1 MHKVKFRNGIDQ
13 YLLQA
18 GLLAEA
24 TQRLA
29 ERNQTNA
36 PIISLIIIVPL
47 AVLLDKVFLKEVLL
61 DMVAVR
67 LENKEQAFKE
77 REDKQGLH
85 LLF

>member
-1 MHKVKFRNGIDQ
+1 MYKVKFRNGIDK
-13 YLLQA
+13 YFLQV

-24 TQRLA
+24 YQKLV

-36 PIISLIIIVPL
+36 PIILLVIIVPL
-47 AVLLDKVFLKEVLL
+47 VVLLDKVFLKEVLL

-67 LENKEQAFKE
+67 LEHQEQSFKE
-77 REDKQGLH
+77 REDKHGLH